1 MAVEINDLRLR
12 VVRRAEEADGPVE
25 ILCVDGN
32 GFSINIRAQ
41 GKRADELGLRDV
53 KPGDAVFVTINQ
65 SILPATG

>member
-1 MAVEINDLRLR
+1 MEITDLRLR
-12 VVRRAEEADGPVE
+12 VVRRAEEADGPME
-25 ILCVDGN
+25 ILCVDGA

-53 KPGDAVFVTINQ
+53 KPGDHVFVTINQ